1 MINFRML
8 RLTDYPLWICVG
20 LLLLIGAVMILSST
34 FSMQARGGEDP
45 FLYLKK
51 HLISLFLALLVMAVL
66 MYFDFNHLKTLSA
79 PIYIFI
85 VLILGIVLVKGFMAL
100 GAQRWIG
107 IGPISFQPSEAA
119 KLATI
124 IVLAAYLES
133 RVGMISGLM
142 SLIPPAL
149 LVGVPF
155 ILIFKQPDLGTS
167 LVLLAILLGM
177 LMWAKAPEVFILLL
191 FSPLISIFLYQH
203 IVIWFIFIAILTVAL
218 FSTKVKWFDSLTIV
232 ALNLISPRVFYHVFN
247 ILKGYQKQR
256 LLAFLNPNIDPRGA
270 GYHSLQSKVAIG
282 SGGFFGRGLFHGTQT
297 QLQFIPQQFS
307 DFIFSAVGEELGF
320 LGALAVVALFTIII
334 LRAVKIASESRTV
347 FGSFL
352 AGGIAVMFM
361 FHMLVNIGM
370 TLGLLPVV
378 GIPLPFM
385 SFGGTALLVD
395 LAAVG
400 ILQNIA
406 MRRSKLVF

>member
-1 MINFRML
+1 MSDL
-8 RLTDYPLWICVG
+8 QLWVCAG
-20 LLLLIGAVMILSST
+20 SLLVIGTVMILSST
-34 FSMQARGGEDP
+34 FSMQARAGEDP
-45 FLYLKK
+45 LLYLKK
-51 HLISLFLALLVMAVL
+51 HLIALILGLIVMAVF
-66 MYFDFNHLKTLSA
+66 MYFDFDHLKTLA
-79 PIYIFI
+79 IPIYVLTVLALGMVLLRGFI
-85 VLILGIVLVKGFMAL
+85 AL
-100 GAQRWIG
+100 GAQRWVA
-107 IGPISFQPSEAA
+107 IGPVSFQPSEVA

-133 RVGMISGLM
+133 RVGTLSNL
-142 SLIPPAL
+142 LALLPPAL
-149 LVGVPF
+149 LVGLPF
-155 ILIFKQPDLGTS
+155 VLIFKQPDLGTS
-167 LVLLAILLGM
+167 LVLIAILLGM
-177 LMWAKAPEVFILLL
+177 FLWAKASEGLLLLL
-191 FSPLISIFLYQH
+191 FSPLLGIFLYQH
-203 IVIWFIFIAILTVAL
+203 FVIWVLYMVILTTVL
-218 FSTKVKWFDSLTIV
+218 FSVKFKWFDCLTII
-232 ALNLISPRVFYHVFN
+232 ALNIVSPRVFYHVFN
-247 ILKGYQKQR
+247 MLKGYQKTR

-320 LGALAVVALFTIII
+320 IGAVAVVVLFTIII
-334 LRAVKIASESRTV
+334 LRAIKIASESRTP

-370 TLGLLPVV
+370 TMGLLPVV

-406 MRRSKLVF
+406 MRRSKIIF